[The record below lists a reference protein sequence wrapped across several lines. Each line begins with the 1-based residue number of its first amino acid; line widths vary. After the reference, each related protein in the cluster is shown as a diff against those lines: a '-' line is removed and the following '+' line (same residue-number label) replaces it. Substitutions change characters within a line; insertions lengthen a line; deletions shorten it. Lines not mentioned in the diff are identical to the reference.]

1 VRVQF
6 TRCSGPGIG
15 LAPFLG
21 FVEELRW
28 YQQRSAKAAGASP
41 NLLLFGF
48 RDKIVDYIHRVKLQ
62 VRSCDRGGHNSKLT
76 PSPLSRPRTQKAFCS
91 SSRYFIAVECFRVAR
106 RTSNIFTSHVARQM
120 SHVARRTPHVE

>member
-6 TRCSGPGIG
+6 TNCSG

-28 YQQRSAKAAGASP
+28 YQQRSAKAAGASS

-48 RDKIVDYIHRVKLQ
+48 RDKIVDYIHRVTLQ
-62 VRSCDRGGHNSKLT
+62 VRSCDGGGHNPKLT
-76 PSPLSRPRTQKAFCS
+76 PSPLSRPRTQKTSPAPRPCMS
-91 SSRYFIAVECFRVAR
+91 SKALSSRLAHSAAVCVWA
-106 RTSNIFTSHVARQM
+106 
-120 SHVARRTPHVE
+120 